1 MRMSDWS
8 SDVCSSYLAWAMFPA
23 LAIPAGS
30 PLPTDDAD
38 ALYRGVCYRAQAGAR
53 LPPGAAEQ
61 VSWPQAAATE
71 PRMFVSI
78 PSRQRHQ
85 LRWAT
90 PTLVAVLWLAFLWAS
105 PRPGGQQRAL
115 LLELG
120 ALRGGQLAARTAA
133 RRGGKE
139 WFC

>member
-1 MRMSDWS
+1 
-8 SDVCSSYLAWAMFPA
+8 MFPA

-38 ALYRGVCYRAQAGAR
+38 ALYRGVWYRAQAGAR

-85 LRWAT
+85 LRWAP
-90 PTLVAVLWLAFLWAS
+90 PTLVAVLLPAFLLART
-105 PRPGGQQRAL
+105 RPGRPPRAL
-115 LLELG
+115 LLAWG
-120 ALRGGQLAARTAA
+120 AASGGQLAGDDRKSVRWGTRVAGRVATGG
-133 RRGGKE
+133 RRGLTQK
-139 WFC
+139 